1 MNYVMPSPL
10 YSPARSVI
18 SPSSSGKGSTLVV
31 DDPGTR
37 ASEKA
42 GETKY
47 SWTMLAM
54 CVVTTSLTSLLL
66 GYDVGIMSAA
76 LPLMRESLELTSF
89 QVGVIAGGLNF
100 IAGVGSVPFGI
111 LADWLGR
118 RTSMIWACVVFATGT
133 ALMSGSTDFVVLLIA
148 RAAMG
153 LGVGATFVIAP
164 VYLSELVPAEVR
176 GALVCCFDICINV
189 GILLGFAGGYLIDT
203 GIDASADF
211 KWRLMIGVGVIPP
224 VAIALAAQFL
234 PRSPRWLVSHG
245 LRAEAEF
252 ALSRVVPD
260 ARHVAEEMESMI
272 QATMKENSA
281 SYAQVIFP
289 RTKSMQRA
297 LHITMGLSILQQI
310 TGSEAAILFTPM
322 ILRGA
327 GVTSTS
333 TQLLWALPVGVAKL
347 LGELISVPL
356 LDRVGR
362 RPLLI
367 AGGFMQFICLLGLTV
382 AFIQRWHWQYLI
394 LIISGFMLSFEIG
407 APIAWLMPSEVYNSG
422 SRGRAQSISVTV
434 NRIVSGL
441 LLVSFPVILELVGPP
456 LVFGTFAALALF
468 SVVWYHL
475 VIPET
480 AGLSLEEITT
490 LLREESFGHLS
501 EASQFAAGIRSYSVG
516 SRLNRA
522 PRMFMSMSRPRGYGT
537 LQWAAANESK
547 HKGEGN
553 VALPVQPRRTHSDP
567 TIPGTPT
574 THGGRRRF

>member
-1 MNYVMPSPL
+1 MNYVVPSPL

-18 SPSSSGKGSTLVV
+18 SRSSSGKESALVLEDPRST
-31 DDPGTR
+31 TSESK
-37 ASEKA
+37 AS
-42 GETKY
+42 ETKY
-47 SWTMLAM
+47 SWAMLTM

-76 LPLMRESLELTSF
+76 LPLMRDSLDLTSV

-118 RTSMIWACVVFATGT
+118 RTSMVWACVVFATGT
-133 ALMSGSTDFVVLLIA
+133 VMMSASTDFLVLLIA

-164 VYLSELVPAEVR
+164 VYLSELVPPEVR

-189 GILLGFAGGYLIDT
+189 GILLGFVGGYLIDT
-203 GIDASADF
+203 GISAPADF
-211 KWRLMIGVGVIPP
+211 KWRLMIGVGALPPIVI
-224 VAIALAAQFL
+224 AFAAQFL

-245 LRAEAEF
+245 LLSEAEY
-252 ALSRVVPD
+252 ALSRVIPD
-260 ARHVAEEMESMI
+260 AKHVAEEIDSMTHAALQES
-272 QATMKENSA
+272 SA
-281 SYAQVIFP
+281 SYSQVLFP
-289 RTKSMQRA
+289 RTKSMRRA
-297 LHITMGLSILQQI
+297 LHITLGLSILQQI

-347 LGELISVPL
+347 IGELISVPL
-356 LDRVGR
+356 LDKVGR

-367 AGGFMQFICLLGLTV
+367 AGGLMQFVCLLSLAVGFV
-382 AFIQRWHWQYLI
+382 QKWHWHFLI
-394 LIISGFMLSFEIG
+394 FIISGFMLSFEIG

-434 NRIVSGL
+434 NRVVSGL
-441 LLVSFPVILELVGPP
+441 ILVSFPIILEWVGPP
-456 LVFGTFAALALF
+456 MVFGTFAGLALF
-468 SVVWYHL
+468 SVVWYNL

-501 EASQFAAGIRSYSVG
+501 EASQFAAGIRSHSVG
-516 SRLNRA
+516 ARLNKP
-522 PRMFMSMSRPRGYGT
+522 PRLFVSRSTARPRSAMCACNSLSRY
-537 LQWAAANESK
+537 LAISLVCVCVCAV
-547 HKGEGN
+547 H
-553 VALPVQPRRTHSDP
+553 VR
-567 TIPGTPT
+567 
-574 THGGRRRF
+574 